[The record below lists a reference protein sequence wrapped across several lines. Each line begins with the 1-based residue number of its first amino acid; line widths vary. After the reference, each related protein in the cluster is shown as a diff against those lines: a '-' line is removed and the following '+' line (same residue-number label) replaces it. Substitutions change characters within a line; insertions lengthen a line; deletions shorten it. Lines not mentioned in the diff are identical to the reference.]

1 MQGPC
6 KIEGTVGC
14 LPARQHRVVSGKV
27 FFLFFLFYLLR
38 NFFFLI
44 LPPIK
49 RLCNSDLTL
58 SFLTSILLF
67 KRNSNFTHHL
77 NSLSRFC
84 QSEGLESQW
93 LALNWLSN
101 IDDGER
107 MCLGDHYFA
116 LFFCNALGQ
125 QPWWLS
131 FLVKVQRLC
140 IDLLLAVIGC
150 SPWSLPSFRE
160 R

>member
-6 KIEGTVGC
+6 KVEGTVGC

-27 FFLFFLFYLLR
+27 VFLFFLFYLLR
-38 NFFFLI
+38 NFFFSI

-116 LFFCNALGQ
+116 LFFAMPWVNNLGGWVS
-125 QPWWLS
+125 WWKFKGS
-131 FLVKVQRLC
+131 ASIFC
-140 IDLLLAVIGC
+140 LL
-150 SPWSLPSFRE
+150 
-160 R
+160 

>member
-27 FFLFFLFYLLR
+27 VFLFFLFYLLR
-38 NFFFLI
+38 NFFFSI

-77 NSLSRFC
+77 NRVC
-84 QSEGLESQW
+84 QSEGFRISMFGIKLTVQYRWWWEDVFGGPLFCFIFLLCLGSTTLVVGFPGESSK
-93 LALNWLSN
+93 ALHQSFARCNWL
-101 IDDGER
+101 
-107 MCLGDHYFA
+107 
-116 LFFCNALGQ
+116 
-125 QPWWLS
+125 
-131 FLVKVQRLC
+131 
-140 IDLLLAVIGC
+140 
-150 SPWSLPSFRE
+150 
-160 R
+160 

>member
-38 NFFFLI
+38 NFFFSI

-49 RLCNSDLTL
+49 RFCNSDLTL
-58 SFLTSILLF
+58 SFLTSSLLF

-77 NSLSRFC
+77 NRFC
-84 QSEGLESQW
+84 QSEGLESQC

-116 LFFCNALGQ
+116 LFFAMPWVNNLGGWD
-125 QPWWLS
+125 PWWKFKGS
-131 FLVKVQRLC
+131 ASIF
-140 IDLLLAVIGC
+140 C
-150 SPWSLPSFRE
+150 SL
-160 R
+160 

>member
-1 MQGPC
+1 MGLLIKLFTSNARTLQNWGDC
-6 KIEGTVGC
+6 W
-14 LPARQHRVVSGKV
+14 LPACKTTQSGFGKSF

-38 NFFFLI
+38 NFFFSI

-116 LFFCNALGQ
+116 LFFAMPWVNNLGGWD
-125 QPWWLS
+125 PWWKFKGS
-131 FLVKVQRLC
+131 ASIF
-140 IDLLLAVIGC
+140 C
-150 SPWSLPSFRE
+150 SL
-160 R
+160 